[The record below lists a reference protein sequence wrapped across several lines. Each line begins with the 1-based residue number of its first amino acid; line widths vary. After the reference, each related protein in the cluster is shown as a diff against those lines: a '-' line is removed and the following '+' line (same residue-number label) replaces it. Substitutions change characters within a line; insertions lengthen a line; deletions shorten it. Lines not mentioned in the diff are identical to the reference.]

1 MAIKGRELVEKLRP
15 SVDEI
20 DIHQLKEVM
29 ELDANALVIDIRE
42 GAERAVGY
50 IVNTI
55 HIPRGVLEMKMDEH
69 DDLVSRFSDFDE
81 LIEQP
86 VYVLCRTGARSIL
99 GALSLTQMG
108 FKSVYSVNG
117 GTVAWEQAGFDYHVV
132 Y

>member
-1 MAIKGRELVEKLRP
+1 MLLKGNELIEKLRP

-42 GAERAVGY
+42 ARERTVGY
-50 IVNTI
+50 IVNTVNV
-55 HIPRGVLEMKMDEH
+55 PRGVLEMKIDEH
-69 DDLVSRFSDFDE
+69 EDIISRFATLE
-81 LIEQP
+81 EIAEQP
-86 VYVLCRTGARSIL
+86 IYLICRTGGRSVL
-99 GALSLTQMG
+99 AAVSLQQMG

-117 GTVAWEQAGFDYHVV
+117 GVMAWEAEGFDYHVV